1 VVDRGF
7 VIAVFITGVLSWG
20 VGMVLFTY
28 SIYLLGVSAT
38 VVATALA
45 PVLSQLTTR
54 LVAREPYS
62 RRVVAGALLVSLGI
76 VIHAL

>member
-1 VVDRGF
+1 
-7 VIAVFITGVLSWG
+7 
-20 VGMVLFTY
+20 
-28 SIYLLGVSAT
+28 
-38 VVATALA
+38 
-45 PVLSQLTTR
+45 LTTR